1 MSIWEKLRTNGL
13 VPVIVLQDVKD
24 AVPLAKALLAGG
36 IYYAEVTFRTAAAKE
51 SITAIAAE
59 VPDIIVGAGT
69 VINAEQAEEAVTA
82 GARFLVSP
90 GMDKKLLKTA
100 KKLNVPIVPGAV
112 TPTEIM
118 LGLKYGIEVFKFF
131 PAGNFGGLGTLKS
144 LAAPFPQISFIPTG
158 GVSSANLAEYLAFDK
173 IKAVGG
179 SWMCPASLVAEQN
192 WAEVTRLS
200 EDAINIFRKARQ
212 TD

>member
-1 MSIWEKLRTNGL
+1 MSIWAKLSTSGL
-13 VPVIVLQDVKD
+13 VPVIVLQDAAD

-36 IYYAEVTFRTAAAKE
+36 IYYAEVTFRTAAARD
-51 SITAIAAE
+51 SIAAIAAE

-69 VINAEQAEEAVTA
+69 VVNAKQAEEAVAA
-82 GARFLVSP
+82 GAQFLVSP

-118 LGLKYGIEVFKFF
+118 FGLKYGIEVFKFF

-144 LAAPFPQISFIPTG
+144 LAAPFPQIEFIPTG
-158 GVSSANLAEYLAFDK
+158 GINAKNLADFLSFNK

-179 SWMCPASLVAEQN
+179 SWMCPANLVEEKN
-192 WAEVTRLS
+192 WDEITRLS
-200 EDAINIFRKARQ
+200 KEAIEIFSSVRG
-212 TD
+212 

>member
-1 MSIWEKLRTNGL
+1 MSLWAKLSTSAL
-13 VPVIVLQDVKD
+13 VPVIVLQDAAD

-36 IYYAEVTFRTAAAKE
+36 INYAEVTFRTSAAKA
-51 SITAIAAE
+51 SIAAIAAE
-59 VPDIIVGAGT
+59 VPEIIVGAGT
-69 VINAEQAEEAVTA
+69 VLNAQQAKEAVEA

-118 LGLKYGIEVFKFF
+118 FGLKRGIKVFKFF
-131 PAGNFGGLGTLKS
+131 PAGNFGGLGTMKS
-144 LAAPFPQISFIPTG
+144 LAAPFPQIEFIPTG
-158 GVSSANLAEYLAFDK
+158 GVNANNLAEYLAFNK

-179 SWMCPASLVAEQN
+179 SWMCPANLIQEKN
-192 WAEVTRLS
+192 WDEITRLS
-200 EDAINIFRKARQ
+200 KEAIDIFQSVRG
-212 TD
+212 